1 MKTLWN
7 LNVLK
12 WTVAAASLMFLALPG
27 NAQPL
32 DGGWKPT
39 PLELARLPK
48 YCQAQLSPE
57 HAKLPGYNT
66 IGGCGGYFNHYC
78 PALVALSRAE
88 NLLAP
93 KKDRKYNQV
102 RARAHLKYTRDHVP
116 PTCPLMRELEFAESR
131 MRMLDITLK

>member
-1 MKTLWN
+1 MKIPEY
-7 LNVLK
+7 LNFAK
-12 WTVAAASLMFLALPG
+12 RAVAAATLMVLALPG
-27 NAQPL
+27 HTQPL

-57 HAKLPGYNT
+57 LAKLPGYNT
-66 IGGCGGYFNHYC
+66 IGGCGGHFNHYC

-116 PTCPLMRELEFAESR
+116 PTCPLMRELELAESR
-131 MRMLDITLK
+131 MRMLDFTLK